1 MTTQPGAYQLTKVC
15 IIVWIL
21 VLLALFSP
29 ISVNC
34 EFWKFCGFCLPWE
47 ECTCVVAHF
56 DCCGWFSGYC
66 TYCFNVA
73 LHLKPFASNLLSYVL
88 VPFACL
94 AWTTHRDQIYR
105 IVLSRI
111 SHQLDWNIYMYIH
124 SLEMAHWSH
133 HFPNQLYINFRTT
146 VLSTGFYAQPE
157 AVTFSIQPPTNVVT
171 CAGCGEVV
179 LTCGISL
186 QRATTNL
193 PVPELRWTFN
203 GAMVRE

>member
-1 MTTQPGAYQLTKVC
+1 MYWYRL
-15 IIVWIL
+15 L
-21 VLLALFSP
+21 VLHGP
-29 ISVNC
+29 HIVT
-34 EFWKFCGFCLPWE
+34 KFIELCCL
-47 ECTCVVAHF
+47 
-56 DCCGWFSGYC
+56 GYRTNWTETYTC
-66 TYCFNVA
+66 TY
-73 LHLKPFASNLLSYVL
+73 
-88 VPFACL
+88 
-94 AWTTHRDQIYR
+94 
-105 IVLSRI
+105 IVLKWLIDHII
-111 SHQLDWNIYMYIH
+111 SQ
-124 SLEMAHWSH
+124 
-133 HFPNQLYINFRTT
+133 INCTSISATT